1 MTRSAAPGEGTAA
14 AKDLSVDEPRALGV
28 ELDGYA
34 HIPRMLDKA
43 RATLAGTAGSY
54 MFGCPVDHTCMAR
67 LGVAPDLVL
76 ELAARHA
83 DDRAVLDELRES
95 GVPAAPDAWFDAQ
108 AVEDELGERGYLR
121 VRKRDA
127 LPEGDGGRVFAGA
140 EHGAEVDVMLV
151 EAGPGEHCEAR
162 EPAVA
167 EVWTVVE
174 GQVTFYLGDQQ
185 ARTVRDGE
193 IVRVPA
199 GMPFRWETRADS
211 GVRAVVARPATR

>member
-1 MTRSAAPGEGTAA
+1 VAADGTAA
-14 AKDLSVDEPRALGV
+14 AKDLSVEEPRALGV

-34 HIPRMLDKA
+34 HVPRMLDKA
-43 RATLAGTAGSY
+43 RATLAGTAGTY

-67 LGVAPDLVL
+67 LGIAPDLVL

-83 DDRAVLDELRES
+83 DDRAVLAELREH

-108 AVEDELGERGYLR
+108 AVEDELDERGYVR
-121 VRKRDA
+121 VRRRDA
-127 LPEGDGGRVFAGA
+127 LPERDAGRLFAGA
-140 EHGAEVDVMLV
+140 EHGAEVDVLLV
-151 EAGPGEHCEAR
+151 EAGPGEHGDPR
-162 EPAVA
+162 EPATA

-174 GQVTFYLGDQQ
+174 GWVTLYLGDQQ

-199 GMPFRWETRADS
+199 GMPLRWETPADS
-211 GVRAVVARPATR
+211 GVRAVVARPAPRGR